1 MQILHTRESALTPR
15 KTTEKL
21 RYRHVDFRHQ
31 EGVFDPLFARL
42 VVFGSGRCRKCS
54 VAVNTWRMFAFR
66 ASALKKPQGEQAWA
80 ENYAHF
86 RD

>member
-1 MQILHTRESALTPR
+1 MQILHTRDSVLTPR
-15 KTTEKL
+15 KLTEK
-21 RYRHVDFRHQ
+21 RGCCHVDFRHQ
-31 EGVFDPLFARL
+31 EGVFVPLFARI
-42 VVFGSGRCRKCS
+42 VVFGSGGCRKCS